1 MSLERQQKMVQITAT
16 HSRDWEEAFYAIL
29 ELFIYSFRFLH
40 LIFINIYI
48 VHIDAHTCYPLITVR
63 MVKEW
68 RNLDGKKWI
77 FFFPPMS
84 SGERK
89 ERVRLWLLNYISP
102 YEEWVSDDDLQ
113 NLRWKRIFQE
123 CHLRSFDSPEICSAS
138 LNQGCE
144 ILSKVYWLS
153 QP

>member
-1 MSLERQQKMVQITAT
+1 M
-16 HSRDWEEAFYAIL
+16 
-29 ELFIYSFRFLH
+29 
-40 LIFINIYI
+40 
-48 VHIDAHTCYPLITVR
+48 
-63 MVKEW
+63 
-68 RNLDGKKWI
+68 GKND